1 MHGVVESR
9 EMLLFAGVEMKRKY
23 REKAVQRLQ
32 KRQAGSGYSHLY

>member
-9 EMLLFAGVEMKRKY
+9 ETLPFAGVEMKGKY

-32 KRQAGSGYSHLY
+32 KRRAGSGFRHLD